1 MLPDLA
7 SDSGTCLARPAT
19 PPATGPVK
27 PATMEMTNAAPL
39 ILSIAATLLLVATLP
54 CTRGSSP
61 AADGSNDDGGTPVD
75 PRAAVCAAA
84 DAAPAAV
91 TYRQIEQ
98 IFDANCTTCHASG
111 AALDLRDEVS
121 WANVVGQPAPAPESC
136 GGILVTPHDP
146 NDSYLYQKLASAAPC
161 YGSQMPL
168 GEFFAIPL
176 PTCVVAMVKLW
187 IVEGAPGS
195 ATDGGKG

>member
-1 MLPDLA
+1 
-7 SDSGTCLARPAT
+7 
-19 PPATGPVK
+19 
-27 PATMEMTNAAPL
+27 MEMTNAARPL
-39 ILSIAATLLLVATLP
+39 LSIAATFLSAATLS
-54 CTRGSSP
+54 CAGGWSAT
-61 AADGSNDDGGTPVD
+61 ADGSNDDGGTPAD
-75 PRAAVCAAA
+75 PRAAVCAPA

-91 TYRQIEQ
+91 TYLQIEQ

-136 GGILVTPHDP
+136 GGTLVTPYDP
-146 NDSYLYQKLASAAPC
+146 NDSYLYQKLTSAAPC

-168 GEFFAIPL
+168 GEFFAMPL
-176 PTCVVAMVKLW
+176 PACVVAMVKLW

-195 ATDGGKG
+195 ATDGGNG